1 VLDEASVPFMCPDGR
16 IRLVQTKRNERQGLK
31 MESEIVKA
39 KENFVQGMSRI
50 SHFWGFP
57 KAMGAIFGAV
67 YLSPGAIS
75 LDELV
80 QQVGV
85 TKGSVSTNI
94 RTLERL
100 GMVHKQIQVGDR
112 KDYYV
117 AETDFWKI
125 VRGVLREREK
135 NEFDQALRTV
145 GESLAMVDNAA
156 DEEAELAGFYRER
169 MGALQAFF
177 NRLDKLV
184 ATLMALEDLR
194 QGSMQRIFTS
204 SSDKKE

>member
-1 VLDEASVPFMCPDGR
+1 
-16 IRLVQTKRNERQGLK
+16 
-31 MESEIVKA
+31 MESELTKA
-39 KENFVQGMSRI
+39 RGHFIQGMSRI

-67 YLSPGAIS
+67 YLSPQSIS

-80 QQVGV
+80 EHVGV

-145 GESLAMVDNAA
+145 SESIVMLEDAGT
-156 DEEAELAGFYRER
+156 EEAELAGFYRER

-194 QGSMQRIFTS
+194 KGSMQRMFNS
-204 SSDKKE
+204 STDKTG